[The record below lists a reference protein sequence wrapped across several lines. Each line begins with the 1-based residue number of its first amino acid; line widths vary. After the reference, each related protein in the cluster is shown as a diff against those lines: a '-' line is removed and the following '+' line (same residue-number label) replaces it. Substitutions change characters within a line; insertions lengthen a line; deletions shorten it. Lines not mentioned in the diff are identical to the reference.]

1 MPDQFISG
9 ALCCGFWVSALFFF
23 RFWRTTHDRLF
34 LIFAIS
40 FLLMGVERVVLTWTA
55 AHGEFEFSAY
65 GIRLL
70 AFLLLI
76 FAILDKNRKS

>member
-1 MPDQFISG
+1 MINYFISG
-9 ALCCGFWVSALFFF
+9 AICFGFLTAALFFL
-23 RFWRTTHDRLF
+23 RFWKKTDDRLF

-40 FLLMGVERVVLTWTA
+40 FLLLSIERIVLLFLPVR
-55 AHGEFEFSAY
+55 GEFQFCVY

-76 FAILDKNRKS
+76 FAILDKNRSA